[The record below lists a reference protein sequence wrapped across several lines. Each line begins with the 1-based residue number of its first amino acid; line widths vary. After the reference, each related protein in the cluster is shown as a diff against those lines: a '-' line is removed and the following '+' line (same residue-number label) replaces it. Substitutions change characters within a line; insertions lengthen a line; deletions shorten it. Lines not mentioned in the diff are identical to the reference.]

1 MAKESAPKDDSPY
14 RLLDLATKFEP
25 TLNPDGTMKEYRNV
39 PRTIPEIETTIVN
52 DTNRVIAI
60 FNGELTKSPHFI
72 DGKSR
77 YPGSVDAC
85 IYLDK
90 SARPVCDIVAQL
102 WNSLSATSSDH
113 FPSPSFLN
121 IDKEFFAASM
131 GNIKNIQK
139 PDIKDIDI
147 DRIDPRLL
155 NRFVASIRSQ
165 YLSPEDLK
173 KVNEDNFEEDVWNY
187 PTVLD
192 GKHVAILDEVRSS
205 GATLTIA
212 EQLIN
217 RALQGKANLE
227 PIYWSVPTLK
237 TWKSESGLLLPDEFA
252 AHYVPPWYDSSTSD
266 GRYGIDDRD
275 SETLARSRSKRE
287 RLGRYILSVTRDEMD
302 KKSLDLIHD
311 IEEIAERTDN
321 NRIAV
326 MPIVGMDIKEQK
338 RRISERYKMPFSDIV
353 PALQKANS
361 QDFGESL
368 DRIRANKDK
377 SSRRQ
382 KQKTL

>member
-25 TLNPDGTMKEYRNV
+25 TLNPDDTMKESRNV
-39 PRTIPEIETTIVN
+39 PRAIPEVETTIVN

-102 WNSLSATSSDH
+102 WSSLSATSSDH

-139 PDIKDIDI
+139 PDIKNIDI

-155 NRFVASIRSQ
+155 NKFVASIRSQ

-173 KVNEDNFEEDVWNY
+173 EVNEDNFEEDVWNY

-192 GKHVAILDEVRSS
+192 GKHVAILDEVKSS
-205 GATLTIA
+205 GATLIIA

-237 TWKSESGLLLPDEFA
+237 TWKSESGLLVPDEFA
-252 AHYVPPWYDSSTSD
+252 AHYVPPWYDSDTSD
-266 GRYGIDDRD
+266 GRYGID
-275 SETLARSRSKRE
+275 E
-287 RLGRYILSVTRDEMD
+287 R
-302 KKSLDLIHD
+302 
-311 IEEIAERTDN
+311 
-321 NRIAV
+321 
-326 MPIVGMDIKEQK
+326 VG
-338 RRISERYKMPFSDIV
+338 
-353 PALQKANS
+353 
-361 QDFGESL
+361 
-368 DRIRANKDK
+368 
-377 SSRRQ
+377 
-382 KQKTL
+382 

>member
-25 TLNPDGTMKEYRNV
+25 TLNPDDTMKEYRNV
-39 PRTIPEIETTIVN
+39 PRAIPEIETTIVN

-102 WNSLSATSSDH
+102 WSSLSATSSDH

-237 TWKSESGLLLPDEFA
+237 TWKSESGLLVPDEFA
-252 AHYVPPWYDSSTSD
+252 AHYVPPWYDSNTSD
-266 GRYGIDDRD
+266 GRYGIDDR
-275 SETLARSRSKRE
+275 SPETLAKSRSKRE
-287 RLGRYILSVTRDEMD
+287 RLGRYILSVTRDTMD
-302 KKSLDLIHD
+302 RKSLDLIHD
-311 IEEIAERTDN
+311 IEKLAERTND

-326 MPIVGMDIKEQK
+326 RPIVGADIQEQK
-338 RRISERYKMPFSDIV
+338 RKISERFGLPFRDIV
-353 PALQKANS
+353 PALQRADS
-361 QDFGESL
+361 QDFGEA
-368 DRIRANKDK
+368 IDK
-377 SSRRQ
+377 IKATKKKS
-382 KQKTL
+382 

>member
-25 TLNPDGTMKEYRNV
+25 TLNPDDTMKEYRNV
-39 PRTIPEIETTIVN
+39 PRAIPEIETTIVN

-102 WNSLSATSSDH
+102 WSSLSATSSDH

-139 PDIKDIDI
+139 PDIKNIDI

-155 NRFVASIRSQ
+155 NKFVASIRSQ

-173 KVNEDNFEEDVWNY
+173 EVNEDNFEEDVWNY

-192 GKHVAILDEVRSS
+192 GKHVAILDEVKSS
-205 GATLTIA
+205 GATLIIA

-237 TWKSESGLLLPDEFA
+237 TWKSESGLLVPDEFA
-252 AHYVPPWYDSSTSD
+252 AHYVPPWYDSDTSD
-266 GRYGIDDRD
+266 GRYGIDER
-275 SETLARSRSKRE
+275 SPETLAQSRSKRE

-321 NRIAV
+321 DRIAV
-326 MPIVGMDIKEQK
+326 MPIIGMDIEEQK
-338 RRISERYKMPFSDIV
+338 RRISGRYKMPFSDIV
-353 PALQKANS
+353 PALKIAS
-361 QDFGESL
+361 YQDFGESL

-377 SSRRQ
+377 TSRRQ
-382 KQKTL
+382 G